1 MVTRVVTIGVFCTA
15 LAGCQ
20 NARPSGGQ
28 TPATGREAPAA
39 PARSADDLS
48 RRTIERRAVEAVIW
62 GMPAVNYDLMLQEML
77 AKTPAKVNEVIYWSK
92 PADWKNQ
99 TLTPNP
105 DAIYLMIFFN
115 TKNGPVVIDV
125 PPADSG
131 NFAANIDDVW
141 QMPLADAGPEG
152 SDAGKG
158 GKYLVLPPGYTGEVP
173 QGYFAL
179 RSLTFGG
186 YALFRSN
193 LASHSDADIAKAR
206 DYGKRLKVYPLSR
219 AANPGET
226 TFTDAK
232 DVLFDSTIPYDQR
245 FFHSLDHVVQSE
257 PWLARDMAMIDQVKS
272 IGLEKGKPFNPDAKT
287 TEILNA
293 AVAEARDVLEQ
304 GYEALGPFFPG
315 RQWTTPATPAFKD
328 AIQSGYA
335 DVNSYPIDAR
345 GVTYTVG
352 FIGIKK
358 LGTAQFYL
366 IDFKDN
372 AGNQFDGGKS
382 YRLHVPADPPVKQY
396 WSVTAYDRQTH
407 ALIKNMSRPSR
418 ASNDTE
424 VQKNADGSVD
434 IYIGPQAPAGK
445 DSNWVPTDPKRPFE
459 VLFRAYGPKKELF
472 DKTWALPDL
481 EPMR

>member
-1 MVTRVVTIGVFCTA
+1 MY
-15 LAGCQ
+15 LAVSISESFAE
-20 NARPSGGQ
+20 NS
-28 TPATGREAPAA
+28 PADE
-39 PARSADDLS
+39 LNH
-48 RRTIERRAVEAVIW
+48 RTIERRAVEAVIW

-77 AKTPAKVNEVIYWSK
+77 AKTPAKVNEIIYWSK

-105 DAIYLMIFFN
+105 DAIYLMIFIN
-115 TKNGPVVIDV
+115 TKDGPVVIDV
-125 PPADSG
+125 PPADTGS
-131 NFAANIDDVW
+131 FAANIDDVW

-158 GKYLVLPPGYTGEVP
+158 GKYLVLPPDYKGDVP
-173 QGYFAL
+173 EGYFAL

-186 YALFRSN
+186 YALLRSN
-193 LASHSDADIAKAR
+193 LASHSEADIAKAR
-206 DYGKRLKVYPLSR
+206 DYGKRLKVYPLSK

-226 TFTDAK
+226 KFTDAK
-232 DVLFDSTIPYDQR
+232 DVLFDSTIPYDLR
-245 FFHSLDHVVQSE
+245 FFRSLDYIVQSE
-257 PWLARDMAMIDQVKS
+257 PWLLRDMAMIDQLKS
-272 IGLEKGKPFNPDAKT
+272 IGIEKGKPFNPDAKT
-287 TEILNA
+287 AEILNA
-293 AVAEARDVLEQ
+293 AAVEARDFLDQ
-304 GYEALGPFFPG
+304 KYEALGPFFPG

-328 AIQSGYA
+328 AVQSGYA

-366 IDFKDN
+366 LNFKDK
-372 AGNQFDGGKS
+372 AGNQLDGSKT
-382 YRLHVPADPPVKQY
+382 YRLRVPGDPPVKQY

-407 ALIKNMSRPSR
+407 ALIKNLDRASR

-424 VQKNADGSVD
+424 VQKNSDGSVD
-434 IYIGPQAPAGK
+434 VYFGPKAPDGK
-445 DSNWVPTDPKRPFE
+445 ESNWVPTDPKRPFE

-472 DKTWALPDL
+472 EKTWMLPDI
-481 EPMR
+481 EEVK

>member
-1 MVTRVVTIGVFCTA
+1 MKTKQQVFRTLVLC
-15 LAGCQ
+15 LAVSITESFAE
-20 NARPSGGQ
+20 NS
-28 TPATGREAPAA
+28 PADS
-39 PARSADDLS
+39 SAVASAKGDELNH
-48 RRTIERRAVEAVIW
+48 RTIERRAVEAVIW

-77 AKTPAKVNEVIYWSK
+77 AKTSAKVNEIIYWSK

-115 TKNGPVVIDV
+115 TKDGPVVIDV
-125 PPADSG
+125 PPADTGS
-131 NFAANIDDVW
+131 FAANIDDVW

-158 GKYLVLPPGYTGEVP
+158 GKYLVLPPDYKGDVP
-173 QGYFAL
+173 EGYFAL
-179 RSLTFGG
+179 RSLTHGG

-193 LASHSDADIAKAR
+193 LASHSEADIAKAR
-206 DYGKRLKVYPLSR
+206 DYGKRLKVYPLFK

-226 TFTDAK
+226 KFTDAK
-232 DVLFDSTIPYDQR
+232 DVLFDSTIPYDVR
-245 FFHSLDHVVQSE
+245 FFRSLDHIVQSE
-257 PWLARDMAMIDQVKS
+257 PCLVRDMAMIDQLKS
-272 IGLEKGKPFNPDAKT
+272 VGIEKGKPFNPDAKT
-287 TEILNA
+287 VEILNA
-293 AVAEARDVLEQ
+293 AAVEARDFLDQ
-304 GYEALGPFFPG
+304 KYEALGPFFPG
-315 RQWTTPATPAFKD
+315 RQWTTPATPAFKE

-366 IDFKDN
+366 IDFKDK
-372 AGNQFDGGKS
+372 AGNQLDGGNT
-382 YRLHVPADPPVKQY
+382 YRLPIPADPPVKQY

-407 ALIKNMSRPSR
+407 ALIKHLDRASC
-418 ASNDTE
+418 ASNDAV
-424 VQKNADGSVD
+424 VQKGANGSVEV
-434 IYIGPQAPAGK
+434 YFGPKAPAGK
-445 DSNWVPTDPKRPFE
+445 ESNWVPTDPKRLFE

-472 DKTWALPDL
+472 EKTWTLPDF
-481 EPMR
+481 EEVK